1 MVRWSAR
8 GTGTGPSIDG
18 DPMPDTST
26 PLAGHRIL
34 LVEDEML
41 VSMLIEDVV
50 KELGCEVVGPA
61 ADRDVALSLA
71 ETEDVDVALLD
82 VNLGGEPVFPVA
94 DVLRTRGV
102 PFAFISGYGQNGVAD
117 RYADVP
123 TLAKPFR
130 LASVEDTIADL
141 IRTRQP

>member
-1 MVRWSAR
+1 MP
-8 GTGTGPSIDG
+8 GTSPS
-18 DPMPDTST
+18 
-26 PLAGHRIL
+26 LAGRRIL

-61 ADRDVALSLA
+61 ADRDKAMSLA

-82 VNLGGEPVFPVA
+82 VNLGGEPVYPVA
-94 DVLRTRGV
+94 DLLKTRGV
-102 PFAFISGYGQNGVAD
+102 PFAFISGYGQHAASA
-117 RYADVP
+117 RYGDVP

-130 LASVEDTIADL
+130 LTTVEDTIAEL
-141 IRTRQP
+141 IRTRQA